1 MPLATGSLVGFTLV
15 VEELNTEGLGA
26 GGILGG
32 GLGVLFFVGVLLG
45 SGIFVGFA
53 GRAGIDST
61 GFMGFG
67 VLLGFVAAVIG
78 SVVFT
83 GIGRPTVG
91 LFVRTGSLYV
101 VWVVPDVK

>member
-1 MPLATGSLVGFTLV
+1 MSFATGCPVGFKLV
-15 VEELNTEGLGA
+15 VEEPNGEVLGA
-26 GGILGG
+26 GGILDS

-78 SVVFT
+78 IVVFT

-91 LFVRTGSLYV
+91 LFVRMGSL
-101 VWVVPDVK
+101 

>member
-1 MPLATGSLVGFTLV
+1 MSFAAGCLVGFKLI
-15 VEELNTEGLGA
+15 VEEPNGEVLGT
-26 GGILGG
+26 GGILDS

-91 LFVRTGSLYV
+91 FFVRRGSL
-101 VWVVPDVK
+101 